1 MNGNTYNSIKIQF
14 VFCFGLLIRV
24 CLWHVSSSWRREPK
38 NYDQKQ
44 RDARYST
51 EEWSETTT
59 TGLFLPGSGPI
70 SSLVY
75 RLDTGR
81 GILNGWREWNNC
93 DWRTRPET
101 ETLAT
106 GGGAL
111 PANPLVGKD
120 IFRKILRNLYTSG
133 RFKDFSQQI
142 NWLSN
147 RKTSKVGLKSPNR
160 LFLEI

>member
-1 MNGNTYNSIKIQF
+1 MNENTYNSIKIQF

-38 NYDQKQ
+38 NYDQTQ
-44 RDARYST
+44 RDAGYST

-59 TGLFLPGSGPI
+59 TGLFLSGSGPI

-111 PANPLVGKD
+111 PANPRVGKE
-120 IFRKILRNLYTSG
+120 IFRKILKNCTQAGVLRIFHNKLIDS
-133 RFKDFSQQI
+133 RIERQVLEPFKNVLADFA
-142 NWLSN
+142 
-147 RKTSKVGLKSPNR
+147 R
-160 LFLEI
+160 